1 MAPYIEVFFRPVSS
15 VQQEILIALLDAC
28 GFEGFEEGD
37 DYLKAFIP
45 KPCFEQLNWT
55 EILSNAPALKD
66 LKFSI
71 KEIQPTNWNEAW
83 EQSFQPIVVDHQLYI
98 RASFHAP
105 RKDIPLE
112 IIIDPKMSFGTGHH
126 ATTYMMSKLMMQ
138 IDFKNK
144 TVFDFGSGTGIL
156 SILAAKLNALSVFA
170 LDNEEWAYH
179 NCMENCQ
186 LNEVNNVTV
195 VLGDERRFPSASF
208 FDIILANIN
217 KNVIAK
223 NISSLCSIIK
233 PGGLLLISGF
243 LQQDVNALLR
253 LAWKHHMMLL
263 IQKEKDGWVCM
274 KLKKP
279 QNAYD
284 IIRENYG

>member
-83 EQSFQPIVVDHQLYI
+83 EQSFQPIVVDQQLYI

-126 ATTYMMSKLMMQ
+126 ATTYMMSEVMMQ
-138 IDFKNK
+138 TDFKNK

-156 SILAAKLNALSVFA
+156 SILAAKLNASSVYA
-170 LDNEEWAYH
+170 LDHEEWAYH
-179 NCMENCQ
+179 NCVENCQ
-186 LNEVNNVTV
+186 LNGIKNVEAV
-195 VLGDERRFPSASF
+195 YGDESKFPSTP

-217 KNVIAK
+217 KNIISK
-223 NISSLCSIIK
+223 NISALSSLLK
-233 PGGLLLISGF
+233 TNGLLFISGF
-243 LQQDVNALLR
+243 LQQDVDDLL
-253 LAWKHHMMLL
+253 LL
-263 IQKEKDGWVCM
+263 TNSNHLTLLEQKEKDGWICM
-274 KLKKP
+274 KLRK
-279 QNAYD
+279 
-284 IIRENYG
+284 